1 MTLTNKQTRT
11 RLDLIRTMESLL
23 SRQKFEDI
31 TINDICE
38 EALLTR
44 TTFYRY
50 FVDKYALT
58 EAMLEYIGNRDFRY
72 DQATTFLEGLTAFI
86 KRNQSIIQN
95 LNPYNQQ
102 RLNFYNEFTKI
113 IENALTSYVTQNQNA
128 QGDLFVSVIT
138 KAPDQQKMV
147 AFIAGGAVAIL
158 MNDNSAVNY
167 QTSIKFLST
176 VLEQLAK

>member
-31 TINDICE
+31 TVNDICK

-58 EAMLEYIGNRDFRY
+58 EAMLEYIGNRDFCY
-72 DQATTFLEGLTAFI
+72 DQATMFLEGLTAFI
-86 KRNQSIIQN
+86 KRNQSIIRN

-113 IENALTSYVTQNQNA
+113 IKNAITSYVTQNQTA
-128 QGDLFVSVIT
+128 KGDLVVLVIS

-147 AFIAGGAVAIL
+147 AFIAGGAVSIL
-158 MNDNSAVNY
+158 MNDNSVANY
-167 QTSIKFLST
+167 QTSIQFLST

>member
-1 MTLTNKQTRT
+1 MPLTNKQTRT

-23 SRQKFEDI
+23 SRRRFEDI
-31 TINDICE
+31 TINDICQ

-58 EAMLEYIGNRDFRY
+58 EAMLEYIGNRDFQY
-72 DQATTFLEGLTAFI
+72 DQAMTFLDGLATFI
-86 KRNQSIIQN
+86 KHNQKIIRN

-102 RLNFYNEFTKI
+102 RLNFYSEFTKI
-113 IENALTSYVTQNQNA
+113 IENALSSYVMQNRA
-128 QGDLFVSVIT
+128 VTEDLFVTVI
-138 KAPDQQKMV
+138 KKSPDQQKMIT
-147 AFIAGGAVAIL
+147 FIAGGAVAIL
-158 MNDNSAVNY
+158 TNNDLEASY
-167 QTSIKFLST
+167 QGSVKFLST